1 MKKTKAIAIGIM
13 IITIL
18 FFMIN
23 PVTKATID
31 PGEYNPGEID
41 TGDIEPVIN
50 IAGVIVNTLATI
62 GIVVSVITLII
73 IGLKYMMGSVE
84 EKAEYKKTMI
94 PYIVGVVMV
103 VAITQI
109 LKLIVELVDK
119 VEV

>member
-1 MKKTKAIAIGIM
+1 MKLRKV
-13 IITIL
+13 ITITIIL
-18 FFMIN
+18 LILMFMIA
-23 PVTKATID
+23 PITKATID
-31 PGEYNPGEID
+31 PSDYTPGKID
-41 TGDIEPVIN
+41 TEDIEPVIN

-62 GIVVSVITLII
+62 GIVVSVIALII
-73 IGLKYMMGSVE
+73 IGLKYMMGSVS

-109 LKLIVELVDK
+109 LRLIVELVDK